1 MRAIQ
6 ITATGGPEVLNYV
19 TLERPT
25 PRPDEA
31 LIKIDSCGVNYIDT
45 YHRSGLYPVELPAI
59 LGLEAAGIVEAV
71 GSDVTD
77 FKPGDRVAYPNVPGG
92 YAEYACV
99 PAIRMVLV
107 PEALSLELA
116 AASMLQGLT
125 GHALTHSTYPVDSNS
140 QVLIHAAAGGAGQLL
155 VQLCKMKGARVIGTV
170 STEAKAEIAR
180 AAGADEIIFYND
192 QDFAAET
199 LRLTDQV
206 GVDVIYDSVGKT
218 TFIAGLDA
226 LRRRGTMVL
235 FGNASGA
242 PDPINPALLMQKGSL
257 FLTRPILFDYIAD
270 RAELELRCAD
280 LFSWLID
287 KKISIR
293 IDQKLP
299 LADAARA
306 HQLLEGRQTAGKLLL
321 KP

>member
-1 MRAIQ
+1 MHAIQ
-6 ITATGGPEVLNYV
+6 ITKTGGPEVLNYA
-19 TLERPT
+19 TLERPS
-25 PRPDEA
+25 PESDQA

-45 YHRSGLYPVELPAI
+45 YHRSGLYPVKLPAI
-59 LGLEAAGIVEAV
+59 LGLEAAGVVEAV
-71 GSDVTD
+71 GSDVTA
-77 FKPGDRVAYPNVPGG
+77 FKPGDRVAYPNVPGS
-92 YAEYACV
+92 YAEYVCV
-99 PAIRMVLV
+99 PAARMVLV
-107 PEALSLELA
+107 PDELSLELA

-170 STEAKAEIAR
+170 STEAKAEIAK
-180 AAGADEIIFYND
+180 AAGADDIIFYND

-199 LRLTDQV
+199 LRLTNQV

-218 TFIAGLDA
+218 TFIPGLDA

-242 PDPINPALLMQKGSL
+242 PEPVNPALLMQKGSL

-270 RAELELRCAD
+270 RAELEMRCAD
-280 LFSWLID
+280 LFSWLIEA
-287 KKISIR
+287 KISIR

-299 LADAARA
+299 LAEAARA

>member
-1 MRAIQ
+1 MHAIQ
-6 ITATGGPEVLNYV
+6 ITKTGGSEVLSYA

-25 PRPDEA
+25 PEPDQA

-59 LGLEAAGIVEAV
+59 LGLEAAGVVEAV
-71 GSDVTD
+71 GSNVTE
-77 FKPGDRVAYPNVPGG
+77 FKPGDRVAYPNVPGS
-92 YAEYACV
+92 YAEYVCV
-99 PAIRMVLV
+99 PAVRMVLV
-107 PEALSLELA
+107 PDELSLELA

-125 GHALTHSTYPVDSNS
+125 GHALTHSAYPVDSNS
-140 QVLIHAAAGGAGQLL
+140 QVLVHAAAGGAGQLL

-170 STEAKAEIAR
+170 STEAKAEIAK
-180 AAGADEIIFYND
+180 AAGADDIIFYND

-218 TFIAGLDA
+218 TFIPGLDA

-242 PDPINPALLMQKGSL
+242 PEPVNPALLMQKGSL

-270 RAELELRCAD
+270 RAELEMRCAD
-280 LFSWLID
+280 LFSWLIEG
-287 KKISIR
+287 KISIR

-299 LADAARA
+299 LAEASRA